1 MSQESEYT
9 EGDLRN
15 TGMSLKHDRE
25 WDYELEEI
33 VEAIEERDAKKV
45 GLQFPEGLKRRGPA
59 VADDLR
65 ALADDE
71 VTFMLSGYE

>member
-33 VEAIEERDAKKV
+33 VEAIEERDAKRSDCSS
-45 GLQFPEGLKRRGPA
+45 PRG
-59 VADDLR
+59 
-65 ALADDE
+65 
-71 VTFMLSGYE
+71 